1 MIMFTKTRAFLSD
14 ERGQDLV
21 EYSLLCVIIGAVV
34 VAYLT
39 GVGTSLHGILNKIS
53 SSLDTVDKTLQ

>member
-1 MIMFTKTRAFLSD
+1 MFRKTREFLSD

-21 EYSLLCVIIGAVV
+21 EYSLLCVIIGTVV

-39 GVGTSLHGILNKIS
+39 GVGTSIQSILGKVS
-53 SSLDTVDKTLQ
+53 SSLDTIDKTIQ

>member
-1 MIMFTKTRAFLSD
+1 MWSKARAFLSD

-39 GVGTSLHGILNKIS
+39 GVGTSLQGILYKIS
-53 SSLDTVDKTLQ
+53 SSLDTVDRTLQ

>member
-1 MIMFTKTRAFLSD
+1 MFNETRAFLSD

-21 EYSLLCVIIGAVV
+21 EYSLLCAIIGAVV

-39 GVGTSLHGILNKIS
+39 GVGTSIQGILTKVS
-53 SSLDTVDKTLQ
+53 SSLDTIDRTLQ

>member
-1 MIMFTKTRAFLSD
+1 MFTKTRAFLSD

-53 SSLDTVDKTLQ
+53 SSLDTVDQTLQ

>member
-1 MIMFTKTRAFLSD
+1 MFTKTRAFLSD

-21 EYSLLCVIIGAVV
+21 EYSLLCVIIGCVV

-39 GVGTSLHGILNKIS
+39 GVGTSLQGILNKIS
-53 SSLDTVDKTLQ
+53 SSLDTIDQTLQ

>member
-1 MIMFTKTRAFLSD
+1 MWSKARAFLSD

-21 EYSLLCVIIGAVV
+21 EYSLLCVIIGVVV

-39 GVGTSLHGILNKIS
+39 GVWTSLQGILHKIS
-53 SSLDTVDKTLQ
+53 SSLDTVDRTLQ